1 MKNEKEPMSSLRS
14 EGALRRE
21 QEHRRRVKKIIPLL
35 IFAVIAAFIAREEIP
50 AFSSWVDR
58 LLDADGWAAAEA
70 CRKDSLQAT
79 GLPGFARLLNHGRV
93 ETTADGYFV
102 SNVNYAVL
110 GEDGKEREYSFSCNV
125 TRAGKVVS
133 MNADQFTPSVILAPE
148 MK

>member
-21 QEHRRRVKKIIPLL
+21 QEHKRRVKKIIPLL

-50 AFSSWVDR
+50 AFSSWIDR

-79 GLPGFARLLNHGRV
+79 GSPGFARLLNHGKV
-93 ETTADGYFV
+93 QVTADGYFV
-102 SNVNYAVL
+102 SDVNYVIL

-133 MNADQFTPSVILAPE
+133 MNAGQLTPNVILQQ
-148 MK
+148 K

>member
-21 QEHRRRVKKIIPLL
+21 QEHKRRVKKIIPLL

-50 AFSSWVDR
+50 EFSSWVDR

-79 GLPGFARLLNHGRV
+79 ALPGFARLLNHGRV
-93 ETTADGYFV
+93 EATADGYFV

-110 GEDGKEREYSFSCNV
+110 GEDGKEREYNFSCNV

-133 MNADQFTPSVILAPE
+133 MNAGQFTPSVILAPE
-148 MK
+148 IK

>member
-1 MKNEKEPMSSLRS
+1 MKNEKETMSSLRS
-14 EGALRRE
+14 EAALRRE

-79 GLPGFARLLNHGRV
+79 GLPGFARMLGHGKV
-93 ETTADGYFV
+93 EVTADGYFV

-110 GEDGKEREYSFSCNV
+110 GEDGKELEYSFSCNV

-133 MNADQFTPSVILAPE
+133 MNAGQFTPNVILQQ
-148 MK
+148 K

>member
-1 MKNEKEPMSSLRS
+1 MKNEKETMSSLRS
-14 EGALRRE
+14 EGALHRE
-21 QEHRRRVKKIIPLL
+21 QEHRRRVKKIVPLL
-35 IFAVIAAFIAREEIP
+35 IFTGIAVFIARQEIP

-70 CRKDSLQAT
+70 CRKGSLQAT
-79 GLPGFARLLNHGRV
+79 GLPGFARLLNHGKV
-93 ETTADGYFV
+93 QVTADGYFV

-133 MNADQFTPSVILAPE
+133 MNADQFTPNVI
-148 MK
+148 MQQK

>member
-1 MKNEKEPMSSLRS
+1 MKNEKETMSSLRS

-21 QEHRRRVKKIIPLL
+21 QEHKQRVKKIIPLL
-35 IFAVIAAFIAREEIP
+35 IFVVIAAFIARQEIP

-79 GLPGFARLLNHGRV
+79 GLPGFARLLNHGKV
-93 ETTADGYFV
+93 QETADGYFV
-102 SNVNYAVL
+102 SNVEYAVMEA
-110 GEDGKEREYSFSCNV
+110 GGKEREYSFSCNV

-133 MNADQFTPSVILAPE
+133 MNADQFTPNVILQQ
-148 MK
+148 K